1 MKLTSTQLSIFALGA
16 FATLVGNE
24 LARSS
29 GLLPKPATPNSN
41 APGKNAKRPQDTTPR
56 EMTASPAQPEQL
68 LVQRPASAA
77 VAPEANLGAFSQA
90 QSPVSSSSDLAQQL
104 AALPP
109 PPPKPTIQ
117 PVQRRSP
124 SYSPPSIDAIVNA
137 SIASNTPTNGVA
149 DLAAS
154 AVKLPALPKVSALP
168 DAAMATLSVPPTVS
182 PTASADST
190 APTTADTA
198 PPNSDLA
205 QPPAIAAAPEIESS
219 ATTAMRPA
227 VAPPERLP
235 ATATAALKAIPPTG
249 SSESSFAR
257 SESDLADTSQPTPAA
272 DSPQNAPDLSISSA
286 ISATSPQ
293 PESSAIAAVS
303 LPSRNQSQPP
313 VATVAR
319 PEAMATAPNSPIALA
334 TPEYQ
339 LKSLQDAHP
348 AGVKAVVPV
357 KGLPPSLPQATMP
370 SQTAAIAPV
379 ALPPTGAPSSR
390 LAVQPAPVRSLPS
403 ATPGANRINA
413 SDIDPD
419 TDAYTLGGGDRIRVD
434 VFSVPEFSREYQL
447 QVNGSV
453 NLVRAG
459 TLSLKGLTVPQ
470 AQAAISRRYAQIVQR
485 PVVDVGL
492 LVPRPLRVAIA
503 GEVNKPGTYPIAIG
517 DGGKFPSITNLI
529 QQAGGMN
536 QSANPRQV
544 TVRRAQR
551 GGGQQVINVDMW
563 DLFQTGNIR
572 QDLVLRDG
580 DSIFVPPASSFDPA
594 ESSQLA
600 AANFATGSDQ
610 PLNVAVVGEVNRPG
624 PLVLTRETRT
634 DVRQGNSISTTIGA
648 RPTVTQAIQKAGGIT
663 QLANIRQVE
672 VRRQTRAGAVQT
684 LPVDLWSLLKTGN
697 LDQDVVLQQGD
708 TIVIPKSTGINPQDA
723 KELGSASF
731 APSVMRINIVG
742 EVPKPGFVELRPNTP
757 LNQAVLAAGGY
768 TRQARKSPVVLVRL
782 NPDGT
787 VTRRHIAVDFNRSI
801 DEKDSNPILQDND
814 IVIVERSNTAN
825 FIDTIETITNPLGR
839 ILPFRGLF

>member
-56 EMTASPAQPEQL
+56 EMAASPAQPEQL

-137 SIASNTPTNGVA
+137 SISSNFPTSKA

-154 AVKLPALPKVSALP
+154 AVKLPALPKITALPAAAATATLDVAPTAAPSSAVDSVASASADTPPSHPDAVQAASAAVDPMPPAPVAAALPNP
-168 DAAMATLSVPPTVS
+168 DAA
-182 PTASADST
+182 
-190 APTTADTA
+190 
-198 PPNSDLA
+198 
-205 QPPAIAAAPEIESS
+205 QPSAIAAAPEVESS
-219 ATTAMRPA
+219 ATAAMPPA
-227 VAPPERLP
+227 IAPPERSLATA
-235 ATATAALKAIPPTG
+235 ATAT
-249 SSESSFAR
+249 
-257 SESDLADTSQPTPAA
+257 SDLAA
-272 DSPQNAPDLSISSA
+272 SSA
-286 ISATSPQ
+286 TAATPSQATSPIVAATSLPASSDPQ
-293 PESSAIAAVS
+293 PAAVS
-303 LPSRNQSQPP
+303 I
-313 VATVAR
+313 AAVAR
-319 PEAMATAPNSPIALA
+319 PEAMVAAPRAAIALD
-334 TPEYQ
+334 PSHDQ
-339 LKSLQDAHP
+339 LKSLDDAKLP
-348 AGVKAVVPV
+348 GMKAAVPV
-357 KGLPPSLPQATMP
+357 KVLNPASNLVLPQGAMQRQTVASAPFTTPPSNP
-370 SQTAAIAPV
+370 SQPFLAA
-379 ALPPTGAPSSR
+379 
-390 LAVQPAPVRSLPS
+390 QPAPVRAQP
-403 ATPGANRINA
+403 AANRGATGINA
-413 SDIDPD
+413 RDLDPD
-419 TDAYTLGGGDRIRVD
+419 ADAYTLGGGDRIRVD

-517 DGGKFPSITNLI
+517 DGGKFPSITNVI
-529 QQAGGMN
+529 QLAGGMN